1 MSLQKKLL
9 VGSASVTAI
18 LCAAAP
24 TMAADAASDSS
35 SASTVSEVVVTG
47 IRASLE
53 RAVAIKRNAS
63 DQVEA
68 ISSEDIG
75 KLPDK
80 NVADAL
86 TRIPGMNTESTASGE
101 GGFDEND
108 RVSIRGTSPSLTNV
122 TIDGHDV
129 STGDWFVLDQYQTVG
144 RSVAFDLLPAEIV
157 QNIEV
162 YKTQDASLLEGGVAG
177 AVDIQTRSPLDLK
190 KAITVEGSAQ
200 AAYHTT
206 SRETKPQLTGLFGW
220 KNDNDTFGVIVQ
232 GFYEQRSVR
241 RYGQETLGYESIT
254 GCPPAP
260 ARLASTPMEIQW
272 ACQSAEPIPL
282 SLESR
287 RPS

>member
-86 TRIPGMNTESTASGE
+86 TRIPGMNT
-101 GGFDEND
+101 
-108 RVSIRGTSPSLTNV
+108 
-122 TIDGHDV
+122 
-129 STGDWFVLDQYQTVG
+129 
-144 RSVAFDLLPAEIV
+144 
-157 QNIEV
+157 
-162 YKTQDASLLEGGVAG
+162 
-177 AVDIQTRSPLDLK
+177 
-190 KAITVEGSAQ
+190 
-200 AAYHTT
+200 
-206 SRETKPQLTGLFGW
+206 SR
-220 KNDNDTFGVIVQ
+220 
-232 GFYEQRSVR
+232 
-241 RYGQETLGYESIT
+241 
-254 GCPPAP
+254 PPA
-260 ARLASTPMEIQW
+260 AKAASTRTTGSV
-272 ACQSAEPIPL
+272 SAAP
-282 SLESR
+282 
-287 RPS
+287 RPA